1 MTEHRIYAD
10 NAATTAL
17 SDAAFDAML
26 PYLRGS
32 YGNPSSIHSFGT
44 EAKRAVEDA
53 RKAVAEALGARVNEI
68 YFTAGGTE
76 ADNWALLA
84 AASLR
89 RRQGS
94 HIITTAIEHNAVYR
108 TAQQLEKQGYDVT
121 YLPVDQYGRV
131 SPSALEDAIRQDT
144 IFISIMTA
152 NNEIG
157 TLQPIRALCETAKK
171 RGILFHTDAVQA
183 AGHVPINVRDWG
195 VDLLSLSA
203 HKFHGPKGVGALYI
217 NLKTALPPLLYGG
230 GQEKG
235 RRSGTANVPGV
246 VGMAAALGEAARE
259 MDTALTKTTAL
270 RDRLIDGVLKLPG
283 VRLTGHPTERL
294 PGLASFVFDN
304 TQGEPLVTALNEA
317 GICASS
323 GSACSAGSGEPSR
336 VLKAAGILNDISNKP
351 AAPLRLSL
359 GKYNT
364 EAEVETILE
373 RLPGALQ
380 KAAAERVILP
390 SVNLDDYD

>member
-1 MTEHRIYAD
+1 MTENRIYAD

-17 SDAAFDAML
+17 SDTAFEAML
-26 PYLRGS
+26 PYLRES

-68 YFTAGGTE
+68 YFTSGGTE
-76 ADNWALLA
+76 SDNWALLGA
-84 AASLR
+84 AALR
-89 RRQGS
+89 GRQGR
-94 HIITTAIEHNAVYR
+94 HIITTEIEHNAVYR

-121 YLPVDQYGRV
+121 YLPVDRYGRV
-131 SPSALEDAIRQDT
+131 APEQLAAAIREDT
-144 IFISIMTA
+144 ILVSIMTA

-157 TLQPIRALCETAKK
+157 TLQPIPALCEAAKK
-171 RGILFHTDAVQA
+171 RGVLFHTDAVQA
-183 AGHVPINVRDWG
+183 AGHVPINVRAWG

-203 HKFHGPKGVGALYI
+203 HKFHGPKGVGALYV
-217 NLKTALPPLLYGG
+217 NLRTVLPPLLYGG
-230 GQEKG
+230 GQEKS
-235 RRSGTANVPGV
+235 RRSGTTNVPGV
-246 VGMAAALGEAARE
+246 VGMAAALGEAVRE
-259 MDTALTKTTAL
+259 MDKALPKITTL

-283 VRLTGHPTERL
+283 VKLTGHPTERL
-294 PGLASFVFDN
+294 PGLASFYFEN
-304 TQGEPLVTALNEA
+304 IQAEPLVTALNEA
-317 GICASS
+317 GICAGA

-336 VLKAAGILNDISNKP
+336 VLKAAGILVENNKP

-359 GKYNT
+359 GRYNT
-364 EAEVETILE
+364 AAEVETILE
-373 RLPGALQ
+373 RLPQALI